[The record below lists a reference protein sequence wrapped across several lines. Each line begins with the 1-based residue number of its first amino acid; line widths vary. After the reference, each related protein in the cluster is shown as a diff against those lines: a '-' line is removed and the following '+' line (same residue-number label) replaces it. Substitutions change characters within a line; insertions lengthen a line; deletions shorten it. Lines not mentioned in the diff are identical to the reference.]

1 MKDYLNMKR
10 NIAWVF
16 GLALVGLV
24 VTGCRTTPVSNTAA
38 SVLVPLPAAQSA
50 PSAAQGILKI
60 DGIYYE
66 TARERIFVRGVVLS
80 NPTNSTSEVR
90 TSDGRRVR
98 ISVSRTNDSYDIALS
113 AKPFK
118 GIKSWGFAVEAAKDE
133 YFTGLMERVID
144 GPQQASWAPGITTA
158 MNLRGEKVDM
168 ILKPTTS
175 VYAPFYLSSRG
186 YGLLVKTYWPGKY
199 DFCVSDPNAVQISFE
214 GPSVAFKVYASGQ
227 PAEVV
232 KAHALDAGPPFLPPK
247 WSFTPWRWRDEHRI
261 RTNYYDGTPVA
272 GPFNALVMEDVL
284 MMRAFGIPCGV
295 YWIDRP
301 WGPGKNGYD
310 DFEIDPK
317 RLPHFG
323 KMVEWLN
330 AQDTKTVLWIGPFFQ
345 GHMETNAL
353 KNGWN
358 LAGQKPQRNNY
369 PLADFSNP
377 AAKKYWQD
385 GVAKLLK
392 LGVAG
397 FKLDRAEEGI
407 PDDGPYTIHDG
418 RSLREQ
424 RNNYPVMYVKA
435 AYEVA
440 KQHRGDDFLCM
451 PRAAYHGSSPYGVF
465 WGGDIG
471 GNNEGLRGS
480 IIGQQRAAVMGYPN
494 WGSDTCGYSRPTLE
508 QELCI
513 RWLAFSCFSPIME
526 VGPTKDVGFWNLP
539 REPKYDTNVIAA
551 WRMYA
556 RLHQRLVDYGY
567 EHAKE
572 ATKTGMPIV
581 RPLFF
586 VDPQAPAAWDNWWTY
601 LYGRD
606 LLVSPVWAKGQ
617 QTQQVYLPAGEK
629 WQDAWNLETIH
640 DGGQTITVDAPAH
653 KIPIYI
659 RVGSNLELG
668 DLNKEW
674 TESLAIASNPP
685 NLAPMDVEVRAWFEK
700 QK

>member
-1 MKDYLNMKR
+1 M
-10 NIAWVF
+10 V
-16 GLALVGLV
+16 GVLAS
-24 VTGCRTTPVSNTAA
+24 GCRTASSSTKGAAVVLPLGGAQKANSAAAA
-38 SVLVPLPAAQSA
+38 SV
-50 PSAAQGILKI
+50 II
-60 DGIYYE
+60 DGIYFE
-66 TARERIFVRGVVLS
+66 TAEGRVPVPKLVLS
-80 NPTNSTSEVR
+80 GSGKLSGTVKMAN
-90 TSDGRRVR
+90 GRV
-98 ISVSRTNDSYDIALS
+98 VDITVAPERSNHDIVLKVTP
-113 AKPFK
+113 AT
-118 GIKSWGFAVEAAKDE
+118 GIKGWGFSIDAASEE

-144 GPQQASWAPGITTA
+144 GPQQASWAPGVKTA

-175 VYAPFYLSSRG
+175 VYAPFHLSSRG
-186 YGLLVKTYWPGKY
+186 YGLLMKTDWPGKY
-199 DFCVSDPNAVQISFE
+199 DFCVSDPKAVQIAFE
-214 GPSVAFKVYASGQ
+214 GPSLAFKVYGGGQ
-227 PAEVV
+227 PAEIV

-261 RTNYYDGTPVA
+261 RTNYYDGTTA
-272 GPFNALVMEDVL
+272 NGPFNALVMEDML
-284 MMRAFGIPCGV
+284 MMKAFGIPCGV

-301 WGPGKNGYD
+301 WGTGKNGYD
-310 DFEIDPK
+310 DFEIDPQ

-345 GHMETNAL
+345 GEMETNAL

-358 LAGQKPQRNNY
+358 LPGQKEQRNNY

-407 PDDGPYTIHDG
+407 PDDGPFNIHDG

-440 KQHRGDDFLCM
+440 KEHRGDDFLCM
-451 PRAAYHGSSPYGVF
+451 PRAAYHGSSPYAVF

-494 WGSDTCGYSRPTLE
+494 WGSDTCGYSKPTLE

-551 WRMYA
+551 WRLYA

-567 EHAKE
+567 EHAQE

-586 VDPQAPAAWDNWWTY
+586 VDPQAPAAWENWWTY

-629 WQDAWNLETIH
+629 WQDAWHPETIH
-640 DGGQTITVDAPAH
+640 DGGQSITVDAPAH
-653 KIPIYI
+653 KIPIFV
-659 RVGSNLELG
+659 RVGSGLELG
-668 DLNKEW
+668 DLNQEW
-674 TESLAIASNPP
+674 TESVAIASDPP
-685 NLAPMDVEVRAWFEK
+685 DLAAMEAEVKAWFEK
-700 QK
+700 KN